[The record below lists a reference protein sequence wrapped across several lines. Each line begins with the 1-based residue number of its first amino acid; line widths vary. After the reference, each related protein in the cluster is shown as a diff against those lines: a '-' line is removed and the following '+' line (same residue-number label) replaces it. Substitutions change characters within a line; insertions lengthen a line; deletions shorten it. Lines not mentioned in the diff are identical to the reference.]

1 MFPIITSLTYLPFA
15 WTANNFIF
23 LRNYKKRIIKYTE
36 TDVRKCIHYIVWFPT
51 KLLIVMKT
59 KFSYSLQN
67 KPHYR
72 ISVKSCACASFFLS
86 FFFFPFSGLI
96 QIIRLINLQLFSV
109 GRNRKKKNT
118 SSAQKAVCVKNGFFF
133 HTSFTYFRMAEFLSV
148 LLAPLIA
155 FRSIFTSRLWLRKEQ
170 RISANDKTLLGSLSY
185 QDSYGRNNVVC
196 EVPLCY

>member
-67 KPHYR
+67 RPHYS
-72 ISVKSCACASFFLS
+72 ICVKSCVCASFFLS
-86 FFFFPFSGLI
+86 FFFFEFSGLI
-96 QIIRLINLQLFSV
+96 QIVRLINLQLFSV
-109 GRNRKKKNT
+109 GKKKKNT
-118 SSAQKAVCVKNGFFF
+118 SSAPKAVCVKNFFFF

-148 LLAPLIA
+148 VLTLLIA
-155 FRSIFTSRLWLRKEQ
+155 FRSIFTSRLWQRKEQ
-170 RISANDKTLLGSLSY
+170 RISANGKTLLVKLPVRLRP
-185 QDSYGRNNVVC
+185 QKRR
-196 EVPLCY
+196 L

>member
-67 KPHYR
+67 KPHY
-72 ISVKSCACASFFLS
+72 IICVKSCVCASFFLS
-86 FFFFPFSGLI
+86 FFLFLSFSFPVWYKLLDWLIYSFFLWE
-96 QIIRLINLQLFSV
+96 
-109 GRNRKKKNT
+109 KKNT
-118 SSAQKAVCVKNGFFF
+118 SSAQKAVCVKRCFFF
-133 HTSFTYFRMAEFLSV
+133 TPH
-148 LLAPLIA
+148 LLTLGWLNFCPCSSLRWKHFDPYLQAGFDWGKNKEYQPM
-155 FRSIFTSRLWLRKEQ
+155 TRL
-170 RISANDKTLLGSLSY
+170 Y
-185 QDSYGRNNVVC
+185 
-196 EVPLCY
+196 

>member
-72 ISVKSCACASFFLS
+72 ICVKSCVCASFFLS
-86 FFFFPFSGLI
+86 FFFFFPFSSLI
-96 QIIRLINLQLFSV
+96 QIVRLINLQLFSV
-109 GRNRKKKNT
+109 GRKKKT
-118 SSAQKAVCVKNGFFF
+118 PARRKRQCVSKTVFFF
-133 HTSFTYFRMAEFLSV
+133 HLIY
-148 LLAPLIA
+148 LL
-155 FRSIFTSRLWLRKEQ
+155 
-170 RISANDKTLLGSLSY
+170 
-185 QDSYGRNNVVC
+185 
-196 EVPLCY
+196 

>member
-1 MFPIITSLTYLPFA
+1 MFPMITSLTYLPFA

-67 KPHYR
+67 KPHY
-72 ISVKSCACASFFLS
+72 IICVKSCVCASFFLFFSFSFPVWHKLLDWLICS
-86 FFFFPFSGLI
+86 FFLWE
-96 QIIRLINLQLFSV
+96 
-109 GRNRKKKNT
+109 KKTT
-118 SSAQKAVCVKNGFFF
+118 SSAQKAVCVKNCFFF

-148 LLAPLIA
+148 LLAPLKA

-170 RISANDKTLLGSLSY
+170 RISANDKTLLGNLSY
-185 QDSYGRNNVVC
+185 QDSYGRKNVVC
-196 EVPLCY
+196 KVPLCY

>member
-1 MFPIITSLTYLPFA
+1 MFPIITSPTYLPFA

-23 LRNYKKRIIKYTE
+23 LRNYKKRIMKYTE

-72 ISVKSCACASFFLS
+72 ICVKSCACASFFLS

-109 GRNRKKKNT
+109 GRKKKKKT
-118 SSAQKAVCVKNGFFF
+118 PARRKRQCVSKTVFFF

-155 FRSIFTSRLWLRKEQ
+155 FRSIFTSSLWLRKEQ

-185 QDSYGRNNVVC
+185 QDSYGHKNVVC

>member
-23 LRNYKKRIIKYTE
+23 LRNYKKRIMKYTE

-72 ISVKSCACASFFLS
+72 ICVKSCACASFFLS

-96 QIIRLINLQLFSV
+96 QIIRFINLQLFSV
-109 GRNRKKKNT
+109 GIKKKKKTPARRKK
-118 SSAQKAVCVKNGFFF
+118 QCVSKTVFFF
-133 HTSFTYFRMAEFLSV
+133 TPH
-148 LLAPLIA
+148 LLTLG
-155 FRSIFTSRLWLRKEQ
+155 WLNFCPC
-170 RISANDKTLLGSLSY
+170 SSL
-185 QDSYGRNNVVC
+185 RW
-196 EVPLCY
+196 

>member
-23 LRNYKKRIIKYTE
+23 PRNYKKRIIKYTE

-51 KLLIVMKT
+51 NLLIVMKT

-86 FFFFPFSGLI
+86 FFFSFQPFSGLI
-96 QIIRLINLQLFSV
+96 QIVRLINLQLFSV
-109 GRNRKKKNT
+109 GRKKKKHQLGAKG
-118 SSAQKAVCVKNGFFF
+118 SVCQKLFFF
-133 HTSFTYFRMAEFLSV
+133 FFTPR
-148 LLAPLIA
+148 LLTLG
-155 FRSIFTSRLWLRKEQ
+155 WLNFCPC
-170 RISANDKTLLGSLSY
+170 SSL
-185 QDSYGRNNVVC
+185 RW
-196 EVPLCY
+196 

>member
-1 MFPIITSLTYLPFA
+1 
-15 WTANNFIF
+15 
-23 LRNYKKRIIKYTE
+23 
-36 TDVRKCIHYIVWFPT
+36 
-51 KLLIVMKT
+51 MKT

-67 KPHYR
+67 KPHYS
-72 ISVKSCACASFFLS
+72 ICVKSCACASFFLS

-109 GRNRKKKNT
+109 GRKKKKT
-118 SSAQKAVCVKNGFFF
+118 PARRKRQCVSKTVFFF

-185 QDSYGRNNVVC
+185 QDSYGRKNVVC